1 MAPHSRI
8 LAWRIPWTEE
18 PGRLESME
26 SQRVRHDRATHF
38 LRPENFPSHSAR
50 VNVLLS
56 VSLCE
61 HKTAI
66 SILQNLNFHLCFVK
80 LCFPLLVT

>member
-1 MAPHSRI
+1 MTTHSSI
-8 LAWRIPWTEE
+8 QAWRIPWTEE

-38 LRPENFPSHSAR
+38 IRPQNFPSHSAH
-50 VNVLLS
+50 VNVMLS
-56 VSLCE
+56 ISLCE

-66 SILQNLNFHLCFVK
+66 SVL
-80 LCFPLLVT
+80 